1 MEIRTI
7 EELISSKDEK
17 VDYEELHAFFNQK
30 LKELYKEDQQT
41 QLLDYD
47 DIRYSSKIDLIYEI
61 MPSLRDEIKFK
72 KP

>member
-7 EELISSKDEK
+7 EELLDSKNQK
-17 VDYEELHAFFNQK
+17 VDYKELHTFFNQK

-41 QLLDYD
+41 PLLDYD
-47 DIRYSSKIDLIYEI
+47 DIRYSSKIDLIYDL
-61 MPSLRDEIKFK
+61 MPSLRDEIKLK